1 MSQKELNKLIEDLF
15 AGLINVI
22 VKLIKGT
29 FWGVKKLNKKINIL
43 LFLVSVVIGFMG
55 YIFRHKFNAIPAPV
69 YIKYATYYLFLFF
82 PLLFLFVLGNSQDR
96 LQNKFVKIFSEI
108 NFIGSDKKY
117 PYLIKKHTDGKKVIL
132 LFKSMIPLQEW
143 KKAREKL
150 ETGLDCNILLLQE
163 GKSKKIVELTTVPS
177 DCRIPE
183 KIEWSNDFIQSEEGV
198 IAVGESALGIV
209 KFDLNKTPHIL
220 IAGETGSGKSVIL
233 RTIIKQFIVKGHKI
247 YMIDFKGGVEF
258 GVQYEKYGEVIT
270 DRSRAISLL
279 TQLVSEM
286 NRRLDLFRSS
296 QVKNLGEYNKKTG
309 ENLQRVGVFCD
320 EVAEMLDKKGASKEL
335 KEQLDILDGLISS
348 LARLARA
355 TGIDLI
361 IGIQRPDANV
371 LTGQIKNNIP
381 VRICGR
387 FADKPASEIVLGN
400 TLAVDLPQI
409 QGRFLYK
416 LGNDTA
422 PFQAYYFDDD
432 TMLDGE
438 DNDENKN
445 EKYTK
450 NSKPRKILKK
460 NPIKKANTTKRQAEK
475 VQESDNFDT
484 SVFDEE
490 ITWSV
495 KEEKEEVNEELEF
508 NFDFS
513 VFNHSEIES
522 DEE

>member
-29 FWGVKKLNKKINIL
+29 LWGVKKLNKKINIL

-55 YIFRHKFNAIPAPV
+55 YIFRNKFNAIPAPV

-233 RTIIKQFIVKGHKI
+233 RTIIKQFIVKEHKI

-432 TMLDGE
+432 TMLDEE

-460 NPIKKANTTKRQAEK
+460 NPIKKANTTKRQAEE

-484 SVFDEE
+484 SVFDEK